1 MNLRDSCSTPI
12 GPRCKTDPVHAM
24 DRLPAMSIVSLG
36 NTMTSH
42 LKLLTLRV
50 STVIV
55 SLAVL
60 AGCGSSDLER
70 NEPGMGAANEA
81 TTTRLNDINEST
93 RLLTVYLQPDTD
105 SGYQPVYVDRIVIAQ
120 SMLPQIA
127 KNAEGRMLVQGIDT
141 VVVGSSCEDLLQRY
155 PEITEC
161 AIVDT
166 MEVSY
171 GEIQSSA
178 TTDQEGFAAL
188 EVGPGD
194 VRVSVRSW
202 PTVEDNKCHWSGS
215 SVAKN
220 NTTSLAIPLLV
231 FCE

>member
-1 MNLRDSCSTPI
+1 MYLRDSCLKPI
-12 GPRCKTDPVHAM
+12 ALLKALILPV
-24 DRLPAMSIVSLG
+24 PVTVS
-36 NTMTSH
+36 
-42 LKLLTLRV
+42 V
-50 STVIV
+50 SVIM
-55 SLAVL
+55 LAVL
-60 AGCGSSDLER
+60 SVAVLTGCGSSDLER
-70 NEPGMGAANEA
+70 SEPGIGAASEA
-81 TTTRLNDINEST
+81 TTTRLHDIDEST

-105 SGYQPVYVDRIVIAQ
+105 SGYQPVYADRIVIAQ
-120 SMLPQIA
+120 SMVPQIA

-171 GEIQSSA
+171 GEIQASA

-202 PTVEDNKCHWSGS
+202 PTLEDSKCHWSGS

-220 NTTSLAIPLLV
+220 NTTSIAIPLLV